1 MLKFYLSW
9 TQWFPH
15 PEHHPGLKVLGVIV
29 PGEDV
34 ALRHVPLGMLGIYQ
48 GECLVELVTSLVI
61 LEIIQVR

>member
-1 MLKFYLSW
+1 MLNFYLSW

-15 PEHHPGLKVLGVIV
+15 PEHQPGLEVLGVIV

-34 ALRHVPLGMLGIYQ
+34 ALRHVPLGVLELYQ